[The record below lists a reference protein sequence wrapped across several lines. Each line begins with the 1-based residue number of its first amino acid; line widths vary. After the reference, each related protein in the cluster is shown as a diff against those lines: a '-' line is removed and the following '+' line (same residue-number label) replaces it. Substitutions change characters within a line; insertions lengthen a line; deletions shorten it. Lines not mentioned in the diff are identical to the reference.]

1 LDVPPPS
8 VAATRKKP
16 RLRLRE
22 HLRAYFIAGI
32 LVTGPVSLTL
42 YLAWLFVDF
51 VDSRVALLIPEGWNP
66 AVYLPIHVPGLGL
79 VTVVIGLT
87 LIGALTAGYVGRR
100 LLRVG
105 DRLLARMPLI
115 RGLYGA
121 MKQIFE
127 TVLSKQSNTF
137 REVVLLEWP
146 RREMWTIG
154 FITGRT
160 EGEIKELTHKDSVN
174 VYVPTTPNPTSG
186 YLVHVPRSDVVVL
199 GMTVEEGIKFIIS
212 GGIVAPPPRV
222 GAKPVVT
229 ESRPQPAIGSPP

>member
-1 LDVPPPS
+1 LVPPPPVVPAS
-8 VAATRKKP
+8 RKKP

-22 HLRAYFIAGI
+22 HLRGYFIAGI

-51 VDSRVALLIPEGWNP
+51 VDSRVALLIPAHWNP
-66 AVYLPIHVPGLGL
+66 TNYLPIHVPGLGL

-100 LLRVG
+100 LLRIG
-105 DRLLARMPLI
+105 DRLLVRMPLI

-137 REVVLLEWP
+137 REVVLVEWP

-160 EGEIKELTHKDSVN
+160 EGEIKELTREDSVN

-186 YLVHVPRSDVVVL
+186 YLVHVPRRDVVVL
-199 GMTVEEGIKFIIS
+199 SMTVEEGIKFVIS
-212 GGIVAPPPRV
+212 GGIVAPPSRSATRPIAAEPRSETV
-222 GAKPVVT
+222 
-229 ESRPQPAIGSPP
+229 S

>member
-1 LDVPPPS
+1 
-8 VAATRKKP
+8 
-16 RLRLRE
+16 LRE
-22 HLRAYFIAGI
+22 HLRGYFIAGI

-51 VDSRVALLIPEGWNP
+51 VDSRVALLIPAHWNP
-66 AVYLPIHVPGLGL
+66 TNYLPIHVPGLGL

-100 LLRVG
+100 LLRIG
-105 DRLLARMPLI
+105 DRLLVRMPLI

-137 REVVLLEWP
+137 REVVLVEWP

-160 EGEIKELTHKDSVN
+160 EGEIKELTREDSVN

-186 YLVHVPRSDVVVL
+186 YLVHVPRRHVVVL
-199 GMTVEEGIKFIIS
+199 RMTVEEGIKFVIS
-212 GGIVAPPPRV
+212 GGIVAPPSRSATRPIAAEPRSETV
-222 GAKPVVT
+222 
-229 ESRPQPAIGSPP
+229 S

>member
-1 LDVPPPS
+1 MVPPPPVVPAS
-8 VAATRKKP
+8 RKKP

-22 HLRAYFIAGI
+22 HLRGYFIAGI

-51 VDSRVALLIPEGWNP
+51 VDSRVALLIPAHWNP
-66 AVYLPIHVPGLGL
+66 TNYLPIHVPGLGL

-100 LLRVG
+100 LLRIG
-105 DRLLARMPLI
+105 DRLLVRMPLI

-137 REVVLLEWP
+137 REVVLVEWP

-160 EGEIKELTHKDSVN
+160 EGEIKELTREESVN

-186 YLVHVPRSDVVVL
+186 YLVHVPRRDVVVL
-199 GMTVEEGIKFIIS
+199 SMTVEEGIKFVIS
-212 GGIVAPPPRV
+212 GGIVAPPSRSATRPIAAEPRSETV
-222 GAKPVVT
+222 
-229 ESRPQPAIGSPP
+229 S